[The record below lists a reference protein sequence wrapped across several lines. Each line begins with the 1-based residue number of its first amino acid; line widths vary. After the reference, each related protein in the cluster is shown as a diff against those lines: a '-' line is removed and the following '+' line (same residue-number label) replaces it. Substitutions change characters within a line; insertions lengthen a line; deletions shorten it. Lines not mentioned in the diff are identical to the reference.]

1 MVDFIIGGLI
11 LIAVIF
17 AIRKVI
23 KNQKSGGCGCGC
35 SGCSSETSCN
45 DYDALEAEAKEAHKE
60 KNSA

>member
-1 MVDFIIGGLI
+1 MVDFIIGGLV

-35 SGCSSETSCN
+35 SGCASESECN
-45 DYDALEAEAKEAHKE
+45 ACDAPENEAKAALEDKNKE
-60 KNSA
+60 